1 MGLSV
6 VTLALAKKYTKDT
19 VLGGGAIVGKNVIIT
34 SITPIENGNRV
45 TFSYTLDD
53 GTQQTSEMDVMNGER
68 GPAIIKAEINDDKE
82 LIFTFSDGTTLNA
95 GTVSASITLDDY
107 YTKEQTE
114 KLVDDKIN
122 ENAIFASNSD
132 IDALFN

>member
-6 VTLALAKKYTKDT
+6 ITLALAKKYTKDT

-53 GTQQTSEMDVMNGER
+53 GTTNTSTLDVMNGEKAA
-68 GPAIIKAEINDDKE
+68 AIIKAEINDQKE
-82 LIFTFSDGTTLNA
+82 LVFTLSDGTILNA
-95 GTVSASITLDDY
+95 GTVSASITLDNY
-107 YTKEQTE
+107 YTKEETE
-114 KLVDDKIN
+114 QLIDNKLILAKD
-122 ENAIFASNSD
+122 SD